1 MFIRRT
7 NTRNSKTGEAYF
19 THRLVEAV
27 RVGKVVRQRTLLN
40 LGTHFDLPQADWAD
54 LAGRIG
60 EVVQGQAALRTVN
73 PGVEAQAQRY
83 AAQIIARQGLEAAAA
98 GGEAATAAAE
108 RLQEVDLSTLELMR
122 PRRVGVEHAALTAL
136 RQLGFEHKLAE
147 LGFNKPQIAASVGNV
162 VGRIAAPASELATY
176 DWLRQRT
183 ALGELIGYDYEA
195 MGLQQLYR
203 GSDALLKHRDALETH
218 LFGTAQSLFGFTET
232 ITLYDL
238 TNTYFAGVAG
248 DIAKAK
254 RGRSKEK
261 RSDCPLVT
269 LGLVLDVSGFPKRSR
284 IFAGNVSE
292 AATLETML
300 SQLGAATGTTVV
312 MDAGIATEANLAWLT
327 QHGHRYVVV
336 SRKRA
341 RCFDPDQATE
351 VLTAGQVA
359 VQVQR
364 VQAPGGAESL
374 LYCYSPDRAEKD
386 RAIDTKKATA
396 FEATLQTLAAGLSK
410 PRASQDPA
418 KIQQRIGRAK
428 EKYARAAQHYSID
441 LTLDDA
447 GNTVTAIT
455 WTKDPKPNS
464 AMANPGVYCL
474 RTTLTE
480 PDDATLWRIYAML
493 TNLEAVFRSLKT
505 DLGLR
510 PVYHQIERRVEGHL
524 FISVLAYYV
533 VHTVR
538 LQLKAKGINE
548 AWETT
553 RNTLSS
559 QVRITTTLQRR
570 DGRTVHVRKASRPE
584 PPQQQIYAALKLSA
598 NPGGAQQTI
607 L

>member
-7 NTRNSKTGEAYF
+7 NTRNSKTGAAYF

-27 RVGKVVRQRTLLN
+27 RVGKAVKQRTLLN

-54 LAGRIG
+54 LAGRIE
-60 EVVQGQAALRTVN
+60 EVLQGQAALLGVS
-73 PGVEAQAQRY
+73 PVVEAQAQRY
-83 AAQIIARQGLEAAAA
+83 AAQIIARQGIEADA
-98 GGEAATAAAE
+98 GGESAPAAIE
-108 RLQEVDLSTLELMR
+108 RFQDVDLNTLHLVR
-122 PRRVGVEHAALTAL
+122 PRSVGVEHAALTAL
-136 RQLGFEHKLAE
+136 RQLGFDAKLAE
-147 LGFNKPQIAASVGNV
+147 LGFNKPQIAAAVGNV
-162 VGRIAAPASELATY
+162 IGRIAAPASELATY
-176 DWLRQRT
+176 DWLRHRT

-203 GSDALLKHRDALETH
+203 SADALLKHRDALETH
-218 LFGTAQSLFGFTET
+218 LFGTAQDWFGFTKT

-238 TNTYFAGVAG
+238 TNTYFEGVAG

-292 AATLETML
+292 AGTLETML

-336 SRKRA
+336 SRKQA
-341 RCFDPDQATE
+341 RCFDPDQAIE
-351 VLTAGQVA
+351 LLTAGQVPI
-359 VQVQR
+359 QVQR
-364 VQAPGGAESL
+364 LAAPGGIETL
-374 LYCYSPDRAEKD
+374 LYCYSPARAEKD
-386 RAIDTKKATA
+386 QAIDRKKADA
-396 FEATLQTLAAGLSK
+396 FETALQALAAGLTK
-410 PRASQDPA
+410 PRATKDPD

-428 EKYARAAQHYSID
+428 EKYARAAQHYTID
-441 LTLDDA
+441 LMLDAA
-447 GNTVTAIT
+447 GETVTAMT

-464 AMANPGVYCL
+464 AMANPGVYRL

-524 FISVLAYYV
+524 FISVLAYYAV
-533 VHTVR
+533 QTVR
-538 LQLKAKGINE
+538 LHLKAKGINQ
-548 AWETT
+548 AWETI

-584 PPQQQIYAALKLSA
+584 PPQQQIYAALNLSA
-598 NPGGAQQTI
+598 NPGGCQQTV

>member
-7 NTRNSKTGEAYF
+7 NTRNRKTGEAYF
-19 THRLVEAV
+19 TYRLVQAV
-27 RVGKVVRQRTLLN
+27 RVGKVVSQRTLLN
-40 LGTHFDLPQADWAD
+40 LGTHFDLPQAEWAD

-60 EVVQGQAALRTVN
+60 EVLQGQAALPVVN
-73 PGVEAQAQRY
+73 PAVEAQAQRY
-83 AAQIIARQGLEAAAA
+83 AAQLIARQGIEADT
-98 GGEAATAAAE
+98 GDGAATTVTE
-108 RLQEVDLSTLELMR
+108 RFQEVDLSTLDLLR
-122 PRRVGVEHAALTAL
+122 PRRVGVEHAALSAL
-136 RQLGFEHKLAE
+136 RQLRFEDKLAE
-147 LGFNKPQIAASVGNV
+147 LGFNKPQIAASVGSV
-162 VGRIAAPASELATY
+162 IGRIAAPASELATY
-176 DWLRQRT
+176 DWLRHRT
-183 ALGELIGYDYEA
+183 ALGELIGYDYES

-203 GSDALLKHRDALETH
+203 CSDILLKHRDALESH
-218 LFGTAQSLFGFTET
+218 LFGTAQSLFGLIET

-238 TNTYFAGVAG
+238 TNTYFEGAAG
-248 DIAKAK
+248 DVEKAK

-269 LGLVLDVSGFPKRSR
+269 MGLVLDISGFPKRSR

-292 AATLETML
+292 ASTLESML
-300 SQLGAATGTTVV
+300 AQLGAAAGTTVV

-327 QHGHRYVVV
+327 QHRHRYVVV
-336 SRKRA
+336 SRKQVR
-341 RCFDPDQATE
+341 RFDPAQATE
-351 VLTAGQVA
+351 VLTAGQVPI
-359 VQVQR
+359 QVQR
-364 VQAPGGAESL
+364 VQVPGGAESL
-374 LYCYSPDRAEKD
+374 LYCYSPARAEKD
-386 RAIDTKKATA
+386 QAIDTKKATA
-396 FEATLQTLAAGLSK
+396 FEAALQTLAAGLTK
-410 PRASQDPA
+410 PRATKDPG
-418 KIQQRIGRAK
+418 KVQQRIGRAK
-428 EKYARAAQHYSID
+428 EKYARAAQHYAID

-447 GNTVTAIT
+447 GKTVTAIT
-455 WTKDPKPNS
+455 WTKAPKPGS

-480 PDDATLWRIYAML
+480 PDDATLWRIYSML
-493 TNLEAVFRSLKT
+493 TNIEAVFRSLKT

-533 VHTVR
+533 VHTLR

-553 RNTLSS
+553 RNTLST

-584 PPQQQIYAALKLSA
+584 PPQQQINAALNLSA
-598 NPGGAQQTI
+598 NPGGSHQTI